1 MSESKIDF
9 SRFTLP
15 FISECDSETA
25 DDGADGADEDEPP
38 AKEDVRE
45 EMESRIPS
53 NAIFIGSTSDT
64 VENWTTWEVDDH
76 YYVIPWQ
83 GPEFDW
89 AMFRISWDDNWG
101 RYEWS
106 CDARIS
112 DVPDGKVA
120 AREMFTAVMA
130 RWGIDLDDSENASY
144 REFLEDI

>member
-1 MSESKIDF
+1 
-9 SRFTLP
+9 
-15 FISECDSETA
+15 
-25 DDGADGADEDEPP
+25 
-38 AKEDVRE
+38 
-45 EMESRIPS
+45 
-53 NAIFIGSTSDT
+53 
-64 VENWTTWEVDDH
+64 
-76 YYVIPWQ
+76 
-83 GPEFDW
+83 
-89 AMFRISWDDNWG
+89 MFRISWDDNWG